1 MRDRKFRRAPGGP
14 RTLAVTALFLLG
26 LVVLVQPGS
35 RAGADS
41 TVTQQPT
48 QVTLSG
54 DGSFDP
60 YQEQISWNSDLRA
73 AGIDP
78 GYVPLSGHVG
88 REELLSGVTDYAVSG
103 VPFSSDELAQVPGGS
118 SAFVS
123 APVFVSALAVLSVP
137 PPNGYGIN
145 HYNCDPSTTDCQTAI
160 QSGTAPPPTF
170 TPYTGRFNFPPSA
183 MAAAML
189 LTSLPDL
196 NPNHQTFG
204 RLDEWDNPDILNASG
219 ITLGADDA
227 FFPSYEEGDQQ
238 SQLQMVTYFQ
248 SGAAEQNYY
257 AQLYAATAAPQQW
270 TAIEQYAEGIF
281 DPKTAPAPID
291 ITDTLP
297 GKVPYGGLSKEGL
310 RQAVQV
316 LETASNA
323 MSLVSPSGLY
333 QYQTDP
339 SIYHLGANTA
349 QWIGVQ
355 NASGQYVDPSPASID
370 SAINAGGDQ
379 SLYALT
385 HSVSGDP
392 AYPLT
397 YVDRLYAPATGLSQQ
412 KTEAIA
418 TMIRYMATAG
428 QEYDAKY
435 GDGRLSAGLVTEA
448 LDSANH
454 LVLSNCTGPGVVVAS
469 SSDPGPY
476 MPKLPAGS
484 AGAKDIAGIGP
495 MLHCDPVP
503 PPPPTT
509 TTTASGKT
517 IGNGSPGANSSGLG
531 SSAGAGNSGL
541 AASLTG
547 TSSSGLPT
555 AGSALA
561 VQGAA
566 SASAGSVNS
575 SAARRSNGPI
585 TLAGLPLPLPFS
597 GGPPFDR
604 LAGFVLG
611 AGLLLLLRRPIARLI
626 GSVRS

>member
-1 MRDRKFRRAPGGP
+1 MRDEKLRPSARRP
-14 RTLAVTALFLLG
+14 RRLAVAALFVLS
-26 LVVLVQPGS
+26 LVTFAQPGS
-35 RAGADS
+35 RAGADN

-48 QVTLSG
+48 AVTLAG

-60 YQEQISWNSDLRA
+60 YQEQIPWNSDLRA

-88 REELLSGVTDYAVSG
+88 REELISGVTDYAISG
-103 VPFSSDELAQVPGGS
+103 VPFSSDELAQVHGGS

-145 HYNCDPSTTDCQTAI
+145 HYNCDPSTTDCQLAI
-160 QSGTAPPPTF
+160 ANGTTVPTF
-170 TPYTGRFNFPPSA
+170 TPYTGPFNFPPSA
-183 MAAAML
+183 MAATML
-189 LTSLPDL
+189 LTSLSDL

-204 RLDEWDNPDILNASG
+204 RLDEWDNPDVLNASG
-219 ITLGADDA
+219 IKLGTDDA
-227 FFPSYEEGDQQ
+227 FSPSYEEGDQQ
-238 SQLQMVTYFQ
+238 SLLQPVTYFQ

-257 AQLYAATAAPQQW
+257 AQLYASVAAPQQW

-281 DPKTAPAPID
+281 NANQAPTPVD

-297 GKVPYGGLSKEGL
+297 GKVPYGGFSKEGL

-323 MSLVSPSGLY
+323 MSLVSPSALY

-339 SIYHLGANTA
+339 SVYHLGGTAA
-349 QWIGVQ
+349 QWIGAE

-370 SAINAGGDQ
+370 AAVNAGADAP
-379 SLYALT
+379 LYALT
-385 HSVSGDP
+385 HPVGGDP

-397 YVDRLYAPATGLSQQ
+397 YVDRLYAPATGLSQE

-418 TMIRYMATAG
+418 TMIRYLATAG

-435 GDGRLSAGLVTEA
+435 GDGRLSASLVTEA

-454 LVLSNCTGPGVVVAS
+454 LVLSNCTGSGETVVAS
-469 SSDPGPY
+469 SDPGLY

-484 AGAKDIAGIGP
+484 AGAQNIAGIGG
-495 MLHCDPVP
+495 MLHCDPVAP
-503 PPPPTT
+503 PPVTSTT
-509 TTTASGKT
+509 TTVASKS
-517 IGNGSPGANSSGLG
+517 GSGSAGTNSSGSG
-531 SSAGAGNSGL
+531 SSAGPGYSGL
-541 AASLTG
+541 GRLPNVTSGASSPL
-547 TSSSGLPT
+547 SG
-555 AGSALA
+555 A
-561 VQGAA
+561 QGAA
-566 SASAGSVNS
+566 SAPAGVAGTSPS
-575 SAARRSNGPI
+575 TARRSNGPI
-585 TLAGLPLPLPFS
+585 TLAGLPLPVPFS

-611 AGLLLLLRRPIARLI
+611 AGLLLLLRRPLSRLI
-626 GSVRS
+626 GSGRS